1 MSDYPMLISNKLH
14 SFRNFMLQR
23 YSILRIFTP
32 YYIII
37 MAEKKSSVTFET
49 IMRDLKAKK
58 YAPVYVLMGDESY
71 YIDRITDYIAD
82 NVLDPDD
89 RDFNQTVVF
98 GADTTAAQVV
108 DMAKG
113 YPVMPAAHRVVI
125 VKEAQGLKSLDAL
138 ERYFEKPLASTVLVI
153 AYKNGTID
161 RRKKVV
167 GKAEAVGVV
176 FESKKKRDY
185 ELPAFIEA
193 YLKKNHVAID
203 TKSAAM
209 IAEHIGA
216 DLSRL
221 ISELDKVMISLP
233 DDDRRVTPDVVE
245 REIGVSKEFNIFE
258 LKTAIIERNVFK
270 ANQIVKYFD
279 KNPKAGSLFS
289 CLPLL
294 YTYFQNLMVAFYAPD
309 KNNDN
314 NLAAFLELKSV
325 WGLKDYR
332 VGMRNFSAMKTLQ
345 ILAKIRETDAKS
357 KGLDSLNTSTDD
369 LMRELIFFILH

>member
-1 MSDYPMLISNKLH
+1 
-14 SFRNFMLQR
+14 
-23 YSILRIFTP
+23 
-32 YYIII
+32 
-37 MAEKKSSVTFET
+37 MAEKKATVTFDA
-49 IMRDLKAKK
+49 IMRDLKSGK
-58 YAPVYVLMGDESY
+58 YAPVYILMGDESY
-71 YIDRITDYIAD
+71 YIDRITDYIAE

-138 ERYFEKPLASTVLVI
+138 ERYFEKPLASTLLVI

-176 FESKKKRDY
+176 FESKKKRAY
-185 ELPAFIEA
+185 ELPAFIET

-203 TKSAAM
+203 PKSAAM

-233 DDDRRVTPDVVE
+233 DDNRRVTPDIVE

-294 YTYFQNLMVAFYAPD
+294 YTFFQNLMVAFYAPD

-325 WGLKDYR
+325 WALKDYR

>member
-1 MSDYPMLISNKLH
+1 
-14 SFRNFMLQR
+14 
-23 YSILRIFTP
+23 
-32 YYIII
+32 

-82 NVLDPDD
+82 NVLAPDD

-185 ELPAFIEA
+185 ELPVFIEA

>member
-1 MSDYPMLISNKLH
+1 
-14 SFRNFMLQR
+14 
-23 YSILRIFTP
+23 
-32 YYIII
+32 

-108 DMAKG
+108 DMATG

>member
-1 MSDYPMLISNKLH
+1 
-14 SFRNFMLQR
+14 
-23 YSILRIFTP
+23 
-32 YYIII
+32 

-98 GADTTAAQVV
+98 GADTTATQVV

>member
-1 MSDYPMLISNKLH
+1 
-14 SFRNFMLQR
+14 
-23 YSILRIFTP
+23 
-32 YYIII
+32 

-113 YPVMPAAHRVVI
+113 YPVMSAAHRVVI

>member
-1 MSDYPMLISNKLH
+1 
-14 SFRNFMLQR
+14 
-23 YSILRIFTP
+23 
-32 YYIII
+32 
-37 MAEKKSSVTFET
+37 MAEKKATVTFDA
-49 IMRDLKAKK
+49 IMRDLKSGK
-58 YAPVYVLMGDESY
+58 YAPVYILMGDESY
-71 YIDRITDYIAD
+71 YIDRITDYIAE
-82 NVLDPDD
+82 NVLEPDD

-113 YPVMPAAHRVVI
+113 YPVMPAVHRVVI

-138 ERYFEKPLASTVLVI
+138 ERYFEKPLASTLLVI

-185 ELPAFIEA
+185 ELPAFIET

-203 TKSAAM
+203 PKSAAM

-233 DDDRRVTPDVVE
+233 NDNRRVTPDIVE

-258 LKTAIIERNVFK
+258 LKAAIIERNVFK

-294 YTYFQNLMVAFYAPD
+294 YTFFQNLMVAFYAPD

-325 WGLKDYR
+325 WALKDYR

>member
-1 MSDYPMLISNKLH
+1 
-14 SFRNFMLQR
+14 
-23 YSILRIFTP
+23 
-32 YYIII
+32 
-37 MAEKKSSVTFET
+37 MAEKKAMVTFDA
-49 IMRDLKAKK
+49 IMRDLKSGK
-58 YAPVYVLMGDESY
+58 YAPVYILMGDESY
-71 YIDRITDYIAD
+71 YIDRITDYIAE
-82 NVLDPDD
+82 NVLEPDD

-138 ERYFEKPLASTVLVI
+138 ERYFEKPLASTLLVI

-185 ELPAFIEA
+185 ELPAFIET

-203 TKSAAM
+203 PKSAAM

-233 DDDRRVTPDVVE
+233 DDNRRVTPDIVE

-294 YTYFQNLMVAFYAPD
+294 YTFFQNLMVAFYAPD

-325 WGLKDYR
+325 WALKDYR

-369 LMRELIFFILH
+369 LMRELVFFILH

>member
-1 MSDYPMLISNKLH
+1 
-14 SFRNFMLQR
+14 
-23 YSILRIFTP
+23 
-32 YYIII
+32 

-71 YIDRITDYIAD
+71 YVDRITDYIAD

-185 ELPAFIEA
+185 ELPAFIET

-332 VGMRNFSAMKTLQ
+332 VGMCNFSAMKTLQ

>member
-1 MSDYPMLISNKLH
+1 
-14 SFRNFMLQR
+14 
-23 YSILRIFTP
+23 
-32 YYIII
+32 
-37 MAEKKSSVTFET
+37 MAEKKATVTFDA
-49 IMRDLKAKK
+49 IMRDLKSGK
-58 YAPVYVLMGDESY
+58 YAPVYILMGDESY
-71 YIDRITDYIAD
+71 YIDRITDYIAE
-82 NVLDPDD
+82 NVLEPDG

-138 ERYFEKPLASTVLVI
+138 ERYFEKPLASTLLVI

-185 ELPAFIEA
+185 ELPAFIET

-203 TKSAAM
+203 PKSAAM

-233 DDDRRVTPDVVE
+233 DDNRRVTPDIVE

-258 LKTAIIERNVFK
+258 LRTAIIERNVFK

-294 YTYFQNLMVAFYAPD
+294 YTFFQNLMVAFYAPD

-325 WGLKDYR
+325 WALKDYR

-369 LMRELIFFILH
+369 LMRELVFFILH

>member
-1 MSDYPMLISNKLH
+1 
-14 SFRNFMLQR
+14 
-23 YSILRIFTP
+23 
-32 YYIII
+32 

-82 NVLDPDD
+82 NVLEPDD

-167 GKAEAVGVV
+167 GKAEVAGVV

-185 ELPAFIEA
+185 ELPAFIET

-309 KNNDN
+309 KNNGN

>member
-1 MSDYPMLISNKLH
+1 
-14 SFRNFMLQR
+14 
-23 YSILRIFTP
+23 
-32 YYIII
+32 
-37 MAEKKSSVTFET
+37 MAEKKATVTFDA
-49 IMRDLKAKK
+49 IMRDLKSGK
-58 YAPVYVLMGDESY
+58 YAPVYILMGDESY
-71 YIDRITDYIAD
+71 YIDRITDYIAE

-138 ERYFEKPLASTVLVI
+138 ERYFEKPLASTLLVI

-185 ELPAFIEA
+185 ELPAFIET

-203 TKSAAM
+203 PKSAAM

-233 DDDRRVTPDVVE
+233 DDNRRVTPDIVE

-294 YTYFQNLMVAFYAPD
+294 YTFFQNLMVAFYAPD

-314 NLAAFLELKSV
+314 TLAAFLELKSV
-325 WGLKDYR
+325 WALKDYR
-332 VGMRNFSAMKTLQ
+332 VGMHNFSAMKTLQ

>member
-1 MSDYPMLISNKLH
+1 
-14 SFRNFMLQR
+14 
-23 YSILRIFTP
+23 
-32 YYIII
+32 
-37 MAEKKSSVTFET
+37 MAEKKATVTFDA
-49 IMRDLKAKK
+49 IMRDLKSGK
-58 YAPVYVLMGDESY
+58 YASVYILMGDESY
-71 YIDRITDYIAD
+71 YIDRITDYIAE

-138 ERYFEKPLASTVLVI
+138 ERYFEKPLASTLLVI

-167 GKAEAVGVV
+167 GQAEAVGVV

-185 ELPAFIEA
+185 ELPTFIET

-203 TKSAAM
+203 PKSAAM

-233 DDDRRVTPDVVE
+233 DDNRRVTPDIVE

-258 LKTAIIERNVFK
+258 LRTAIIERNVFK

-294 YTYFQNLMVAFYAPD
+294 YTFFQNLMVAFYAPD

-325 WGLKDYR
+325 WALKDYR

>member
-1 MSDYPMLISNKLH
+1 
-14 SFRNFMLQR
+14 
-23 YSILRIFTP
+23 
-32 YYIII
+32 
-37 MAEKKSSVTFET
+37 MAEKKATVTFDA
-49 IMRDLKAKK
+49 IMRDLKSGK
-58 YAPVYVLMGDESY
+58 YAPVYILMGDESY
-71 YIDRITDYIAD
+71 YIDRITDYIAE
-82 NVLDPDD
+82 NVLEPDD

-98 GADTTAAQVV
+98 GADTTAAQVE

-138 ERYFEKPLASTVLVI
+138 ERYFEKPLASTLLVI

-185 ELPAFIEA
+185 ELPAFIET

-203 TKSAAM
+203 PKSAAM

-233 DDDRRVTPDVVE
+233 DDNRRVTPDIVE

-294 YTYFQNLMVAFYAPD
+294 YTFFQNLMVAFYAPD

-325 WGLKDYR
+325 WALKDYR

-369 LMRELIFFILH
+369 LMRELVFFILH

>member
-1 MSDYPMLISNKLH
+1 
-14 SFRNFMLQR
+14 
-23 YSILRIFTP
+23 
-32 YYIII
+32 
-37 MAEKKSSVTFET
+37 MAEKKATVTFDA
-49 IMRDLKAKK
+49 IMRDLKSGK
-58 YAPVYVLMGDESY
+58 YAPVYILMGDESY
-71 YIDRITDYIAD
+71 YIDRITDYIAE
-82 NVLDPDD
+82 NVLAPDD

-138 ERYFEKPLASTVLVI
+138 ERYFEKPLASTLLVI

-185 ELPAFIEA
+185 ELPAFIET

-203 TKSAAM
+203 PKSAAM

-233 DDDRRVTPDVVE
+233 DNNRRVTPDIVE

-258 LKTAIIERNVFK
+258 LRTAIIERNVFK

-294 YTYFQNLMVAFYAPD
+294 YTFFQNLMVAFYAPD

-325 WGLKDYR
+325 WALKDYR

>member
-1 MSDYPMLISNKLH
+1 
-14 SFRNFMLQR
+14 
-23 YSILRIFTP
+23 
-32 YYIII
+32 
-37 MAEKKSSVTFET
+37 MAEKKATVTFDA
-49 IMRDLKAKK
+49 IMRDLKSGK
-58 YAPVYVLMGDESY
+58 YAPVYILMGDESY
-71 YIDRITDYIAD
+71 YIDRITDYIAE
-82 NVLDPDD
+82 NVLAPDD

-138 ERYFEKPLASTVLVI
+138 ERYFEKPLASTLLVI
-153 AYKNGTID
+153 AYKNGTVD

-185 ELPAFIEA
+185 ELPTFIET

-203 TKSAAM
+203 PKSAAM

-233 DDDRRVTPDVVE
+233 DDNRRVTPDIVE

-294 YTYFQNLMVAFYAPD
+294 YTFFQNLMVAFYAPD

-325 WGLKDYR
+325 WALKDYR

>member
-1 MSDYPMLISNKLH
+1 
-14 SFRNFMLQR
+14 
-23 YSILRIFTP
+23 
-32 YYIII
+32 
-37 MAEKKSSVTFET
+37 MAEKKATVTFDA
-49 IMRDLKAKK
+49 IMRDLKSGK
-58 YAPVYVLMGDESY
+58 YAPVYILMGDESY
-71 YIDRITDYIAD
+71 YIDRITDYIAE

-138 ERYFEKPLASTVLVI
+138 ERYFEKPLASTLLVI

-185 ELPAFIEA
+185 ELPAFIET

-203 TKSAAM
+203 PKSAAM

-233 DDDRRVTPDVVE
+233 DDNRRVTPDVVE

-294 YTYFQNLMVAFYAPD
+294 YTFFQNLMVAFYAPD

-325 WGLKDYR
+325 WALKDYR

>member
-1 MSDYPMLISNKLH
+1 M
-14 SFRNFMLQR
+14 
-23 YSILRIFTP
+23 
-32 YYIII
+32 
-37 MAEKKSSVTFET
+37 
-49 IMRDLKAKK
+49 
-58 YAPVYVLMGDESY
+58 
-71 YIDRITDYIAD
+71 
-82 NVLDPDD
+82 
-89 RDFNQTVVF
+89 
-98 GADTTAAQVV
+98 
-108 DMAKG
+108 
-113 YPVMPAAHRVVI
+113 
-125 VKEAQGLKSLDAL
+125 
-138 ERYFEKPLASTVLVI
+138 
-153 AYKNGTID
+153 
-161 RRKKVV
+161 
-167 GKAEAVGVV
+167 V

-185 ELPAFIEA
+185 ELPTFIET

-203 TKSAAM
+203 PKSAAM

-233 DDDRRVTPDVVE
+233 DDNIRVTPDIVE

-258 LKTAIIERNVFK
+258 LRTAIIERNVFK

-294 YTYFQNLMVAFYAPD
+294 YTFFQNLMVAFYAPD

-314 NLAAFLELKSV
+314 NLAASLELKSV
-325 WGLKDYR
+325 WALKDYR

-369 LMRELIFFILH
+369 LMRELVFFILH

>member
-1 MSDYPMLISNKLH
+1 
-14 SFRNFMLQR
+14 
-23 YSILRIFTP
+23 
-32 YYIII
+32 
-37 MAEKKSSVTFET
+37 MAEKKATVTFDA
-49 IMRDLKAKK
+49 IMRDLKSGK
-58 YAPVYVLMGDESY
+58 YAPVYILMGDESY
-71 YIDRITDYIAD
+71 YIDRITDYIAE
-82 NVLDPDD
+82 NVLEPDD

-138 ERYFEKPLASTVLVI
+138 ERYFEKPLASTLLVI

-176 FESKKKRDY
+176 FESKKRRDY
-185 ELPAFIEA
+185 ELPAFIET

-203 TKSAAM
+203 PKSAAM

-233 DDDRRVTPDVVE
+233 DDNRRVTPDIVE

-258 LKTAIIERNVFK
+258 LRTAIIERNVFK

-294 YTYFQNLMVAFYAPD
+294 YTFFQNLMVAFYAPD

-314 NLAAFLELKSV
+314 NLAAFLELKSM
-325 WGLKDYR
+325 WALKDYR

-369 LMRELIFFILH
+369 LMRELVFFILH

>member
-1 MSDYPMLISNKLH
+1 
-14 SFRNFMLQR
+14 
-23 YSILRIFTP
+23 
-32 YYIII
+32 

-71 YIDRITDYIAD
+71 YIDRITDFIAD

-167 GKAEAVGVV
+167 GKAEAAGVV

>member
-1 MSDYPMLISNKLH
+1 
-14 SFRNFMLQR
+14 
-23 YSILRIFTP
+23 
-32 YYIII
+32 

-138 ERYFEKPLASTVLVI
+138 ERYFEKPLASTALVI

>member
-1 MSDYPMLISNKLH
+1 
-14 SFRNFMLQR
+14 
-23 YSILRIFTP
+23 
-32 YYIII
+32 
-37 MAEKKSSVTFET
+37 MAEKKATVTFDA
-49 IMRDLKAKK
+49 IMRDLKSGK
-58 YAPVYVLMGDESY
+58 YAPVYILMGDESY
-71 YIDRITDYIAD
+71 YIDRITDYIAE

-138 ERYFEKPLASTVLVI
+138 ERYFEKPLASTLLVI

-185 ELPAFIEA
+185 ELPTFIET

-203 TKSAAM
+203 PKSAAM

-233 DDDRRVTPDVVE
+233 DDNRRVTPDIVE

-258 LKTAIIERNVFK
+258 LRTAIIERNVFK

-279 KNPKAGSLFS
+279 KNPKAGSLFP

-294 YTYFQNLMVAFYAPD
+294 YTFFQNLMVAFYAPD

-325 WGLKDYR
+325 WALKDYR

>member
-1 MSDYPMLISNKLH
+1 
-14 SFRNFMLQR
+14 
-23 YSILRIFTP
+23 
-32 YYIII
+32 
-37 MAEKKSSVTFET
+37 MAEKKATVTFDA
-49 IMRDLKAKK
+49 IMRDLKSGK
-58 YAPVYVLMGDESY
+58 YAPVYILMGDESY
-71 YIDRITDYIAD
+71 YIDRITDYIAE
-82 NVLDPDD
+82 NVLEPDG

-138 ERYFEKPLASTVLVI
+138 ERYFEKPLASTLLVI

-185 ELPAFIEA
+185 ELPTFIET

-203 TKSAAM
+203 PKSAAM

-233 DDDRRVTPDVVE
+233 DDNRRVTPDIVE

-258 LKTAIIERNVFK
+258 LRTAIIERNVFK

-294 YTYFQNLMVAFYAPD
+294 YTFFQNLMVAFYAPD

-325 WGLKDYR
+325 WALKDYR

>member
-1 MSDYPMLISNKLH
+1 
-14 SFRNFMLQR
+14 
-23 YSILRIFTP
+23 
-32 YYIII
+32 
-37 MAEKKSSVTFET
+37 MAEKKATVTFDA
-49 IMRDLKAKK
+49 IMRDLKSGK
-58 YAPVYVLMGDESY
+58 YAPVYILMGDESY
-71 YIDRITDYIAD
+71 YIDRITDYIAE
-82 NVLDPDD
+82 NVLEPDD

-138 ERYFEKPLASTVLVI
+138 ERYFEKPLASTLLVI

-185 ELPAFIEA
+185 ELPAFIET

-203 TKSAAM
+203 PKSAAM

-233 DDDRRVTPDVVE
+233 DDNRRMTPDIVE

-294 YTYFQNLMVAFYAPD
+294 YTFFQNLMVAFYAPD

-325 WGLKDYR
+325 WALKDYR

>member
-1 MSDYPMLISNKLH
+1 
-14 SFRNFMLQR
+14 
-23 YSILRIFTP
+23 
-32 YYIII
+32 

-113 YPVMPAAHRVVI
+113 YPVMPASHRVVI

-258 LKTAIIERNVFK
+258 LKTAIIERNVIK

>member
-1 MSDYPMLISNKLH
+1 
-14 SFRNFMLQR
+14 
-23 YSILRIFTP
+23 
-32 YYIII
+32 

-185 ELPAFIEA
+185 ELPAFIET

-357 KGLDSLNTSTDD
+357 KGLDSLNTPTDD
-369 LMRELIFFILH
+369 LMRELIFFVLH

>member
-1 MSDYPMLISNKLH
+1 
-14 SFRNFMLQR
+14 
-23 YSILRIFTP
+23 
-32 YYIII
+32 

-82 NVLDPDD
+82 KVLDPDD

>member
-1 MSDYPMLISNKLH
+1 
-14 SFRNFMLQR
+14 
-23 YSILRIFTP
+23 
-32 YYIII
+32 

-82 NVLDPDD
+82 NVLAPDD
-89 RDFNQTVVF
+89 RDFNQMVVF

-193 YLKKNHVAID
+193 YLKRNHVAID

>member
-1 MSDYPMLISNKLH
+1 
-14 SFRNFMLQR
+14 
-23 YSILRIFTP
+23 
-32 YYIII
+32 
-37 MAEKKSSVTFET
+37 MAEKKATVTFDA
-49 IMRDLKAKK
+49 IMRDLKSGK
-58 YAPVYVLMGDESY
+58 YAPVYILMGDESY
-71 YIDRITDYIAD
+71 YIDRITDYIAE
-82 NVLDPDD
+82 NVLAPDD

-113 YPVMPAAHRVVI
+113 YPIMPAAHRVVI

-138 ERYFEKPLASTVLVI
+138 ERYFEKPLASTLLVI

-185 ELPAFIEA
+185 ELPAFIET

-203 TKSAAM
+203 PKSAAM

-233 DDDRRVTPDVVE
+233 DDNRRVTPDIVE

-294 YTYFQNLMVAFYAPD
+294 YTFFQNLMVAFYAPD

-325 WGLKDYR
+325 WALKDYR

>member
-1 MSDYPMLISNKLH
+1 
-14 SFRNFMLQR
+14 
-23 YSILRIFTP
+23 
-32 YYIII
+32 

-279 KNPKAGSLFS
+279 KNPKTGSLFS